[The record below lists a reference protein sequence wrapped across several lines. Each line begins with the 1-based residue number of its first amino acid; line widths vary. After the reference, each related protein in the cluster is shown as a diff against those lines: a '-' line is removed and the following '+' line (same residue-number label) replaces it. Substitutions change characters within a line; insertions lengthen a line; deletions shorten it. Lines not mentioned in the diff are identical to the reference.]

1 MVLCAPAKRG
11 RASGPKRRW
20 PSHSVAHESGRPTP
34 GFGSD
39 VETTRRTARVGAFT
53 ARVCSASGSGRAR
66 DGLLVLCA
74 SRWRLRA
81 SCPKRRWPSHSVAH
95 ESGPSA
101 GSRTT
106 GFGLSALAGGKEF
119 VIPESH
125 PGIGADV
132 CACMRAWAVRAVYG
146 SLGESSRAIV
156 GSSICGRSLSEA
168 DGVFARCRSSSLG
181 ASRWA
186 FSRKTSLQKV
196 AIISKGRSA
205 VDETL
210 FLFMRDYRH
219 TVLNG
224 GGGGLGDS

>member
-1 MVLCAPAKRG
+1 MVLCEPAKRG

-39 VETTRRTARVGAFT
+39 VGETTRLTVRVGAFT

-81 SCPKRRWPSHSVAH
+81 SCPNRRWPSHSVAH

-106 GFGLSALAGGKEF
+106 GFGLSALAGGNEF
-119 VIPESH
+119 VISESH

-132 CACMRAWAVRAVYG
+132 CACMRAWAERAAYG
-146 SLGESSRAIV
+146 PLGESSRAIV
-156 GSSICGRSLSEA
+156 GSSIV
-168 DGVFARCRSSSLG
+168 DGG
-181 ASRWA
+181 ASEDTFF
-186 FSRKTSLQKV
+186 FSRSRRTSKLGFDV
-196 AIISKGRSA
+196 RTSHN
-205 VDETL
+205 L
-210 FLFMRDYRH
+210 FFCYFSLH
-219 TVLNG
+219 
-224 GGGGLGDS
+224 

>member
-1 MVLCAPAKRG
+1 LVLCAPAKRG

-168 DGVFARCRSSSLG
+168 SLDAEVLLQARRVGRFREKLLCKK
-181 ASRWA
+181 WP
-186 FSRKTSLQKV
+186 
-196 AIISKGRSA
+196 ISKGRSA

>member
-95 ESGPSA
+95 ESGPSE

-156 GSSICGRSLSEA
+156 GSSIVWTETQRSRRKL
-168 DGVFARCRSSSLG
+168 RSMPKF
-181 ASRWA
+181 
-186 FSRKTSLQKV
+186 FSRRV
-196 AIISKGRSA
+196 A
-205 VDETL
+205 
-210 FLFMRDYRH
+210 
-219 TVLNG
+219 
-224 GGGGLGDS
+224 LGVSSENFFAKSGHYK